1 MAGLLELLAPTSA
14 ALASSL
20 ASVWGA
26 YRDARADGVDPFHAA
41 VTIGTRVD
49 RLGFAFALGYSAA
62 LERLVP
68 GVELPCAL
76 CVTEAGGNHPRA
88 ITSTLEASSAGDGYV
103 LKGAK
108 TFVTFGNEAK
118 TMIVAARAGQRA
130 DGKPEIAV
138 VRIPSDREGVTL
150 HELPDIPFVPEIPHA
165 RVELDDVRVADGER
179 LDGDGY
185 LEYVKPF
192 RTVEDIHVLAAAA
205 AYALGLTRRGRG
217 SGELAAELLL
227 AVAALDRLR
236 DERPSDAQ
244 VHLAL
249 HGVIQNLTRAFAGE
263 AFGELLEAAP
273 AEERARWLRDQKLLR
288 VANSARQ
295 ARFQKAASQL
305 GLC

>member
-1 MAGLLELLAPTSA
+1 MAGLPDLSAPTPRA
-14 ALASSL
+14 PASSL
-20 ASVWGA
+20 ESVWGA
-26 YRDARADGVDPFHAA
+26 YQNARSDGVDPFHAA
-41 VTIGTRVD
+41 VAVASRAD
-49 RLGFAFALGYSAA
+49 RLGFAFAVGYSAA

-88 ITSTLEASSAGDGYV
+88 IASTLEATGAGGGYV
-103 LKGAK
+103 LNGAK

-118 TMIVAARAGQRA
+118 TMIVAARAGERT
-130 DGKPEIAV
+130 DGKPDIAV
-138 VRIPSDREGVTL
+138 VRIPADREGVTL
-150 HELPDIPFVPEIPHA
+150 HELPAIPFVPEIPHA
-165 RVELDDVRVADGER
+165 RVELDDVRVAHAER

-192 RTVEDIHVLAAAA
+192 RTVEDIHVLGAAA
-205 AYALGLTRRGRG
+205 AYALGLTRRSHG
-217 SGELAAELLL
+217 SAELAAELLV

-236 DERPSDAQ
+236 EDRPSDAQ
-244 VHLAL
+244 VHLTL

-263 AFGELLEAAP
+263 AFATLLEAAP

-288 VANSARQ
+288 VANSARE
-295 ARFQKAASQL
+295 ARFQKAASLL